1 MDANVW
7 RTKIAD
13 LRKEVDLP
21 KVVSKE
27 EREKLQADS
36 LAKKM
41 QDISPVRE
49 QFTKFDKFTL
59 EGFEWQVPDDYKQKA
74 SEMFDGMFI
83 QAGMDMNE
91 QNLATAI
98 RMRDSNFLYE
108 NFGKIREAI
117 VKQAQTDLQAKID
130 AELHNTQ
137 PPNTATATDQ
147 GGEQTLPGIGALI
160 STLKR

>member
-1 MDANVW
+1 
-7 RTKIAD
+7 
-13 LRKEVDLP
+13 
-21 KVVSKE
+21 
-27 EREKLQADS
+27 
-36 LAKKM
+36 M

-49 QFTKFDKFTL
+49 QFTKFDKFSL
-59 EGFEWQVPDDYKQKA
+59 GDFEWQVPDDYKQKA
-74 SEMFDGMFI
+74 SEMFNGMFI
-83 QAGMDMNE
+83 DAGLDMNE

-130 AELHNTQ
+130 ADLHNDT

-147 GGEQTLPGIGALI
+147 GGQQAPKGIGSLI
-160 STLKR
+160 STLTGK

>member
-1 MDANVW
+1 
-7 RTKIAD
+7 
-13 LRKEVDLP
+13 
-21 KVVSKE
+21 
-27 EREKLQADS
+27 
-36 LAKKM
+36 
-41 QDISPVRE
+41 
-49 QFTKFDKFTL
+49 
-59 EGFEWQVPDDYKQKA
+59 
-74 SEMFDGMFI
+74 MFI